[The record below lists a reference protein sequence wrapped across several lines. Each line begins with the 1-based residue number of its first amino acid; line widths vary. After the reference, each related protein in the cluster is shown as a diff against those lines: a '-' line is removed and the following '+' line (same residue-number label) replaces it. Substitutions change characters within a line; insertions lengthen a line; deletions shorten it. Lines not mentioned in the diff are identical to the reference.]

1 MMGLQAIHHQPWWL
15 LVCFSLLLSLITGC
29 MEDLTTLKI
38 PGVERTFHEA
48 VGWKAED
55 FFNDSAVV
63 ELCNAIEANDI
74 ATMKR
79 LIAEGV
85 DVNAIGEGGV
95 TPLLWAFVDNQPE
108 RFQLLLKHGADPNV
122 KLTSDLGHPNAFRA
136 GDTVMHLAARSQ
148 FPDHFLQVMKHGG
161 DPTILG
167 RHGDTVIHEIIKA
180 GVPNPV
186 PRIEAAV
193 KGGADINAFNRSG
206 YTPIQQS
213 ITRFS
218 QLKLAAELMRLG
230 ADPTIRS

>member
-1 MMGLQAIHHQPWWL
+1 
-15 LVCFSLLLSLITGC
+15 

-38 PGVERTFHEA
+38 PGVKRTFHQA
-48 VGWKAED
+48 VDWKAED
-55 FFNDSAVV
+55 FFNDSAVI
-63 ELCNAIEANDI
+63 ELCKAIEANDL
-74 ATMKR
+74 AKMKR

-108 RFQLLLKHGADPNV
+108 RFVLLLEKGADPNV
-122 KLTSDLGHPNAFRA
+122 RLTSDLGHPNAFRA
-136 GDTVMHLAARSQ
+136 GDTVMHLAARSR
-148 FPDHFLQVMKHGG
+148 FPDHFLLVMKHGG
-161 DPTILG
+161 DPTIRG
-167 RHGDTVIHEIIKA
+167 RHGDTVIHELIKA

-193 KGGADINAFNRSG
+193 RGGADIDAFNRSG

-218 QLKLAAELMRLG
+218 QLKLATELMRLG